1 MPAPPEEEAEE
12 LALPHRPPPCHAVC
26 SSRAFATLYSLVTY
40 ALVPAGVVALIE
52 VRYAYLLLFVAQ
64 LLLAVGAVEWSW
76 LAFRI
81 RQRLL
86 LAVSLHEDGPQ
97 PQEPTE
103 DAPDSSEHPP
113 SSSSDVNQSEEE
125 AEAAAARRAH
135 ALEDQP
141 LRREDPRESYAR
153 LMAEAMR
160 AKSFAIVPLADRF
173 FCGQWYLAAFVLASL
188 GATASVA
195 LGYAVESS
203 VFDSANPAA
212 GWRMMVG
219 ASVEAAFVSIFCSS
233 LAPSG
238 ADAVVLVVYQAC
250 VLVASMNAYL
260 KLHVDVIASDSQVDP
275 LFIILAG
282 AIVIIV
288 FRVVTSQ
295 VVMQSL
301 LLVLCDVLGLVCIVS
316 PLIAF
321 ADLIDQPMGH
331 SFRNQFA
338 LFVLVVVATDVGDCL
353 TKELQRH
360 WPQVFQWCRHPLLK
374 SEATTKDVE
383 ALAISLACGA
393 IMIVVVRLGSGVS
406 AFNAVEV
413 IVLLCAMALGQW
425 CRLWMAHVRQ
435 MAKVST
441 SAFYLSEGS
450 RAGGVL
456 DRMAVF
462 LVAIIVYYP
471 YIKQKYFSST

>member
-1 MPAPPEEEAEE
+1 MME
-12 LALPHRPPPCHAVC
+12 LQERPPPCHAAC
-26 SSRAFATLYSLVTY
+26 SSRLLATAFS
-40 ALVPAGVVALIE
+40 ALTFVLLPAGVVALVE
-52 VRYAYLLLFVAQ
+52 VGDAYLLLFLGQ
-64 LLLAVGAVEWSW
+64 LMLAVGAVEWSW

-86 LAVSLHEDGPQ
+86 LAVNLHEDVSTATPDTTAAIQ
-97 PQEPTE
+97 DAEQQTQQEPQTQAEE
-103 DAPDSSEHPP
+103 DAL
-113 SSSSDVNQSEEE
+113 
-125 AEAAAARRAH
+125 RLR

-141 LRREDPRESYAR
+141 LRREDPREGYAR
-153 LMAEAMR
+153 LLAKAMR
-160 AKSFAIVPLADRF
+160 AKNFAIAPLADRLC
-173 FCGQWYLAAFVLASL
+173 CGHWYVAAFLLATL
-188 GATASVA
+188 GAMLSVA
-195 LGYAVESS
+195 LAYAVENS
-203 VFDSANPAA
+203 VFNGENPAS

-233 LAPSG
+233 LAPSS

-250 VLVASMNAYL
+250 VLVASLNAYL
-260 KLHVDVIASDSQVDP
+260 KLQVNVITSDAQVDP

-282 AIVIIV
+282 AIIIIV
-288 FRVVTSQ
+288 FRVVTSK

-321 ADLIDQPMGH
+321 ADLIDQTMNQ
-331 SFRNQFA
+331 SFRNQLA
-338 LFVLVVVATDVGDCL
+338 LFVLVVLAADVGDGL
-353 TKELQRH
+353 AKELQLH
-360 WPQVFQWCRHPLLK
+360 WPLVFQWCRHPLLK

-393 IMIVVVRLGSGVS
+393 IMILAVRLGSGGS
-406 AFNAVEV
+406 DFSAVEV
-413 IVLLCAMALGQW
+413 VVLFCAIALGQW

-441 SAFYLSEGS
+441 SAFYLPEGS
-450 RAGGVL
+450 RTCGVL

-471 YIKQKYFSST
+471 YIKQKYFS

>member
-1 MPAPPEEEAEE
+1 MSE
-12 LALPHRPPPCHAVC
+12 LQERPPPCHAVC
-26 SSRAFATLYSLVTY
+26 SAHALPTLFSVLTFVLLPAGAV
-40 ALVPAGVVALIE
+40 ALVE
-52 VRYAYLLLFVAQ
+52 VGDAYLLLFLGQ

-86 LAVSLHEDGPQ
+86 LAVNLHEDASTN
-97 PQEPTE
+97 PTTATTATTTTAPAASRQQDTGLQTQTQTQAEE
-103 DAPDSSEHPP
+103 DA
-113 SSSSDVNQSEEE
+113 
-125 AEAAAARRAH
+125 RRLR

-141 LRREDPRESYAR
+141 LRREDPRENYAR
-153 LMAEAMR
+153 LLNEAMR
-160 AKSFAIVPLADRF
+160 AKTFAIAPLADRIC
-173 FCGQWYLAAFVLASL
+173 CGRWYVAAFLLATL
-188 GATASVA
+188 GAVVSVA
-195 LGYAVESS
+195 LAYAVESS
-203 VFDSANPAA
+203 VFDSGNPDS

-238 ADAVVLVVYQAC
+238 ADAVVLIVYQAC
-250 VLVASMNAYL
+250 VLVASLNAYL
-260 KLHVDVIASDSQVDP
+260 KLQVDVIASDAQVDP

-288 FRVVTSQ
+288 FRVVTSK

-321 ADLIDQPMGH
+321 ADLIDQTMNQ
-331 SFRNQFA
+331 SFRNQLA
-338 LFVLVVVATDVGDCL
+338 LFVLVVLSADVGDSL
-353 TKELQRH
+353 AKELQLN
-360 WPQVFQWCRHPLLK
+360 WPQVFKWCRHPLLK

-393 IMIVVVRLGSGVS
+393 IMIIAVRLGSGGS
-406 AFNAVEV
+406 DFNAVEV
-413 IVLLCAMALGQW
+413 IVLFGAIALGQW

-441 SAFYLSEGS
+441 SAFYFPEGS
-450 RAGGVL
+450 RTCGIL
-456 DRMAVF
+456 DRMSVF

-471 YIKQKYFSST
+471 YVKQKYFS

>member
-1 MPAPPEEEAEE
+1 ME
-12 LALPHRPPPCHAVC
+12 LQERPPPCHAVC
-26 SSRAFATLYSLVTY
+26 TSHTLATLFSVTTYVILPAVVVTLV
-40 ALVPAGVVALIE
+40 E
-52 VRYAYLLLFVAQ
+52 VGDAYLLLFLGQ

-86 LAVSLHEDGPQ
+86 LAVNLHEDASTTTESIAFVVTQDTGEQ
-97 PQEPTE
+97 TQQTE
-103 DAPDSSEHPP
+103 D
-113 SSSSDVNQSEEE
+113 EE
-125 AEAAAARRAH
+125 ARRLR

-141 LRREDPRESYAR
+141 LRRQDPRENYTRMLS
-153 LMAEAMR
+153 EAMR
-160 AKSFAIVPLADRF
+160 ARSFAIAPLADRI
-173 FCGQWYLAAFVLASL
+173 CSGRWYLAAFFLATL
-188 GATASVA
+188 GAVISVLLA
-195 LGYAVESS
+195 YAVEST
-203 VFDSANPAA
+203 VFDSNNPAS

-260 KLHVDVIASDSQVDP
+260 KLQVDVIASDAQVDP

-282 AIVIIV
+282 AIIIIV
-288 FRVVTSQ
+288 FRVVTSK

-321 ADLIDQPMGH
+321 ADLIDQTMNQ
-331 SFRNQFA
+331 SFRNQLA
-338 LFVLVVVATDVGDCL
+338 LFVLVVLAADVGDCL
-353 TKELQRH
+353 AKELQLH
-360 WPQVFQWCRHPLLK
+360 WPRVFKWCRHPVLK

-383 ALAISLACGA
+383 ALAISLMCGA
-393 IMIVVVRLGSGVS
+393 IIIAAVRLGSGGS
-406 AFNAVEV
+406 DFNAVEV
-413 IVLLCAMALGQW
+413 VVLFCAIALGQW

-441 SAFYLSEGS
+441 SAFYFPEGS
-450 RAGGVL
+450 RTCGVL

-471 YIKQKYFSST
+471 YIKQKYFA

>member
-1 MPAPPEEEAEE
+1 MTELEE
-12 LALPHRPPPCHAVC
+12 RPPPCHAV
-26 SSRAFATLYSLVTY
+26 YSTHALAMIFSVSTY
-40 ALVPAGVVALIE
+40 VLLPAGVVALVE
-52 VRYAYLLLFVAQ
+52 VGDAYLLLFLGQ

-86 LAVSLHEDGPQ
+86 LAVNLHEGTTAPDPATTIATIQGAGEETYQ
-97 PQEPTE
+97 TEAQQTE
-103 DAPDSSEHPP
+103 DE
-113 SSSSDVNQSEEE
+113 
-125 AEAAAARRAH
+125 ARRMR
-135 ALEDQP
+135 ALEEQP
-141 LRREDPRESYAR
+141 LRRDDPRECYAR
-153 LMAEAMR
+153 LLSEAMR
-160 AKSFAIVPLADRF
+160 AKSFAIAPLADRI
-173 FCGQWYLAAFVLASL
+173 CGGRWYIAAFLLAAL
-188 GATASVA
+188 GAVVSVA
-195 LGYAVESS
+195 LGYVVEST
-203 VFDSANPAA
+203 VFDSNNPAS

-238 ADAVVLVVYQAC
+238 ADAVVLIVYQVC

-260 KLHVDVIASDSQVDP
+260 KLQVNVIASDAQVDP

-282 AIVIIV
+282 AIIIIV
-288 FRVVTSQ
+288 FRVVTSK

-321 ADLIDQPMGH
+321 ADLIDQTMNQ
-331 SFRNQFA
+331 SFRNQLA
-338 LFVLVVVATDVGDCL
+338 LFVLVVLAADVGDCL
-353 TKELQRH
+353 AKELQLH
-360 WPQVFQWCRHPLLK
+360 WPQVFKWCRHPLLK

-383 ALAISLACGA
+383 ALVISLACGA
-393 IMIVVVRLGSGVS
+393 IMIAAVRLGSGGS
-406 AFNAVEV
+406 DFNTVEV
-413 IVLLCAMALGQW
+413 VVLFCAIALGQW

-435 MAKVST
+435 MAKVSS
-441 SAFYLSEGS
+441 SAFYFPEGS
-450 RAGGVL
+450 RICGVL

-471 YIKQKYFSST
+471 YIKQRYFS

>member
-1 MPAPPEEEAEE
+1 MTE
-12 LALPHRPPPCHAVC
+12 LQERPPPCHAAC
-26 SSRAFATLYSLVTY
+26 SSRALATLFS
-40 ALVPAGVVALIE
+40 ALTFVLLPAGVVALVE
-52 VRYAYLLLFVAQ
+52 VGDAYLLLFLGQ
-64 LLLAVGAVEWSW
+64 LLLAIGAVEWSW

-86 LAVSLHEDGPQ
+86 LAVNLHEN
-97 PQEPTE
+97 
-103 DAPDSSEHPP
+103 A
-113 SSSSDVNQSEEE
+113 SSSAE
-125 AEAAAARRAH
+125 AEAATARQDTGEQEAGQTLEGQAEEEARRLH

-153 LMAEAMR
+153 LLNEAMR
-160 AKSFAIVPLADRF
+160 AKSFAIAPLADRI
-173 FCGQWYLAAFVLASL
+173 CGGRWYFAAFLLATL
-188 GATASVA
+188 GAAVSVA

-203 VFDSANPAA
+203 VFDGNNPAS

-238 ADAVVLVVYQAC
+238 ADAVVLIVYQAC

-260 KLHVDVIASDSQVDP
+260 KLQVNVIASDAQVDP
-275 LFIILAG
+275 LFVILAG
-282 AIVIIV
+282 AIIIIV
-288 FRVVTSQ
+288 FRVVTSK

-321 ADLIDQPMGH
+321 ADLIDQTMNQ
-331 SFRNQFA
+331 SFRNQLA
-338 LFVLVVVATDVGDCL
+338 LFVLVVLAADVGDYL
-353 TKELQRH
+353 AKELQLH
-360 WPQVFQWCRHPLLK
+360 WPQVFKWCRHPLLK

-383 ALAISLACGA
+383 ALVISLACGA
-393 IMIVVVRLGSGVS
+393 VMIVAVRLGSGGS
-406 AFNAVEV
+406 DFNAVEV
-413 IVLLCAMALGQW
+413 VVLFCAIALGQW

-441 SAFYLSEGS
+441 SAFYLPAES
-450 RAGGVL
+450 RTCGVL

-471 YIKQKYFSST
+471 YIKQKYFP

>member
-1 MPAPPEEEAEE
+1 ME
-12 LALPHRPPPCHAVC
+12 LQERPPPCHAAC
-26 SSRAFATLYSLVTY
+26 SSHALATLFSVLTY
-40 ALVPAGVVALIE
+40 VVLPAGVVALVE
-52 VRYAYLLLFVAQ
+52 VGDAYLLLFIGQ

-86 LAVSLHEDGPQ
+86 LAVNLHEEASTTAD
-97 PQEPTE
+97 PTAAAATQNTGE
-103 DAPDSSEHPP
+103 QTHQILQTQQAE
-113 SSSSDVNQSEEE
+113 EEE
-125 AEAAAARRAH
+125 ARRLR

-153 LMAEAMR
+153 LLNETMR
-160 AKSFAIVPLADRF
+160 AKSFAIAPLADRI
-173 FCGQWYLAAFVLASL
+173 CNGRWYLAAFLLATL
-188 GATASVA
+188 GAAVSVV
-195 LGYAVESS
+195 LSYAVENMA
-203 VFDSANPAA
+203 FDSNNPAS
-212 GWRMMVG
+212 GWRMMIG

-238 ADAVVLVVYQAC
+238 ADAVVLIVYQAC

-260 KLHVDVIASDSQVDP
+260 KLQVDIIASDAQVDP

-282 AIVIIV
+282 AIIIIV
-288 FRVVTSQ
+288 FRVVTSK

-321 ADLIDQPMGH
+321 ADLIDQTMNQ
-331 SFRNQFA
+331 SFRNQLA
-338 LFVLVVVATDVGDCL
+338 LFVLVVLAADVGDCL
-353 TKELQRH
+353 AKKLQLH
-360 WPQVFQWCRHPLLK
+360 WLQVFKWCRHPVLK
-374 SEATTKDVE
+374 SEATTKDLE
-383 ALAISLACGA
+383 ALAISLTCGA
-393 IMIVVVRLGSGVS
+393 VMIVAVRLGSGGS
-406 AFNAVEV
+406 DFNAVEV
-413 IVLLCAMALGQW
+413 IVLFCAIALGQW

-441 SAFYLSEGS
+441 SAFYFPEGS
-450 RAGGVL
+450 RTCGVL

-471 YIKQKYFSST
+471 YIKQKYFS

>member
-1 MPAPPEEEAEE
+1 MSE
-12 LALPHRPPPCHAVC
+12 LSERPPPCHAAC
-26 SSRAFATLYSLVTY
+26 SAHALPTLFSVLTFV
-40 ALVPAGVVALIE
+40 LLPGSVVALVE
-52 VRYAYLLLFVAQ
+52 VGDAYLLLFLGQ

-86 LAVSLHEDGPQ
+86 LAVNLHEDAQQDAGLQ
-97 PQEPTE
+97 TQTQTVQTQAQQAEE
-103 DAPDSSEHPP
+103 DA
-113 SSSSDVNQSEEE
+113 
-125 AEAAAARRAH
+125 RRLR

-141 LRREDPRESYAR
+141 LRREDPRES
-153 LMAEAMR
+153 LLNEAMR
-160 AKSFAIVPLADRF
+160 AKSFAIAPLADRIC
-173 FCGQWYLAAFVLASL
+173 CGRWYVAAFLLATL
-188 GATASVA
+188 GAVVSVA
-195 LGYAVESS
+195 LAYAVESS
-203 VFDSANPAA
+203 VFDGSNPAS

-238 ADAVVLVVYQAC
+238 ADAVVLIVYQAC

-260 KLHVDVIASDSQVDP
+260 KLQVDVIASDAQVDP

-282 AIVIIV
+282 AIIIIV
-288 FRVVTSQ
+288 FRVVTSK

-321 ADLIDQPMGH
+321 ADLIDQTMNQ
-331 SFRNQFA
+331 SFRNQLA
-338 LFVLVVVATDVGDCL
+338 LFVLVVLSADVGDSL
-353 TKELQRH
+353 AKELQLN
-360 WPQVFQWCRHPLLK
+360 WPQVFKWCRHPLLK

-393 IMIVVVRLGSGVS
+393 IMIMAVRLGSGGS
-406 AFNAVEV
+406 DFNAAEV
-413 IVLLCAMALGQW
+413 IVLFCAIALGQW

-435 MAKVST
+435 MAKVTT
-441 SAFYLSEGS
+441 SAFYFPEGS
-450 RAGGVL
+450 RTCGIL
-456 DRMAVF
+456 DRMSVF

-471 YIKQKYFSST
+471 YIKQKYFS

>member
-1 MPAPPEEEAEE
+1 MTEVLQE
-12 LALPHRPPPCHAVC
+12 RPPPGHAAC
-26 SSRAFATLYSLVTY
+26 SGPAPATLFSVLTY
-40 ALVPAGVVALIE
+40 VLLPAGVVTLVE
-52 VRYAYLLLFVAQ
+52 VGDAYLLLFLGQ

-86 LAVSLHEDGPQ
+86 LAVNLHEDASIST
-97 PQEPTE
+97 QETGEQNAQTQTQQAE
-103 DAPDSSEHPP
+103 DE
-113 SSSSDVNQSEEE
+113 
-125 AEAAAARRAH
+125 ARRLH

-153 LMAEAMR
+153 LLSEAMR
-160 AKSFAIVPLADRF
+160 AKTFAIAPLADRI
-173 FCGQWYLAAFVLASL
+173 CGGRWYVAAFLLATL
-188 GATASVA
+188 GAVVSVA

-203 VFDSANPAA
+203 VFNGSNPAS

-250 VLVASMNAYL
+250 VLVASLNAYL
-260 KLHVDVIASDSQVDP
+260 KLQVDVIASDAQVDP

-282 AIVIIV
+282 AIIIIV
-288 FRVVTSQ
+288 FRVVTSK

-301 LLVLCDVLGLVCIVS
+301 LLVLCDVLGLVCVVS

-321 ADLIDQPMGH
+321 ADLIDQTMNQ
-331 SFRNQFA
+331 SFRNQLA
-338 LFVLVVVATDVGDCL
+338 LFVLVVLAADVGDSL
-353 TKELQRH
+353 AKELQLH
-360 WPQVFQWCRHPLLK
+360 WPRVFQWCRHPLLK

-393 IMIVVVRLGSGVS
+393 IMIVAVRVGSGG
-406 AFNAVEV
+406 ADFNTVEV
-413 IVLLCAMALGQW
+413 VVLFCSIALGQW
-425 CRLWMAHVRQ
+425 CRLWMTHVRQ
-435 MAKVST
+435 MAKVTT
-441 SAFYLSEGS
+441 SAFYFPEGS
-450 RAGGVL
+450 RTCGVL

-471 YIKQKYFSST
+471 YIKQKYFS